1 MQHQFRFLRPMGKK
15 TAETNW
21 RKILLEYSQM
31 RSFTLAVED
40 RVYFESS
47 WHPGTSVMDQDNALG
62 TK

>member
-1 MQHQFRFLRPMGKK
+1 MGKK